1 MRSLPTNNWSLTVY
15 EAEQRVLM
23 NNGLGIAARSSR
35 DPLRFNTDGT
45 LDLYVGPTVPT
56 GWERNAI
63 LSTPGLS
70 WFAMMRLSELPE
82 NGNGNG
88 SRTPRLPDFEMV
100 YG

>member
-1 MRSLPTNNWSLTVY
+1 VY
-15 EAEQRVLM
+15 ETDQRVLM

-45 LDLYVGPTVPT
+45 LDLYVGPTVPN

-63 LSTPGLS
+63 ISTPGLS

-82 NGNGNG
+82 NGNGS
-88 SRTPRLPDFEMV
+88 SRPPRLPDFEMV